1 VRREG
6 SIPEGWPPPSNF
18 MYEHKLIGLDVHY
31 KPETLQEAVLDD
43 MSADGWELISVAG
56 QYNDIFV
63 FRREKK

>member
-1 VRREG
+1 
-6 SIPEGWPPPSNF
+6 